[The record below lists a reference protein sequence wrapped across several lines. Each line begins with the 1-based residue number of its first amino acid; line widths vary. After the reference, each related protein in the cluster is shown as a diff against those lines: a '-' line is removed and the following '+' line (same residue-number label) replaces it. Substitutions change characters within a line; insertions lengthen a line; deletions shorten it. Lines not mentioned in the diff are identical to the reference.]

1 MIILNYN
8 DAFNTISYLSKIETF
23 SSVDKYIVVD
33 NHSTDNSYQ
42 KFLELPNTD
51 KVIFLE
57 AKVNR
62 GYAHGNNIGIKYAV
76 NNFSVKNIII
86 SNPDIEVKEN
96 TIKSILEELDA
107 DKKVSAATGVICD
120 TNGNIAFN
128 FAWRLPDYVMMLQNT
143 SIITTKVLK
152 KMGKSRFYSTDNLKK
167 KQVVD
172 VLSGCFFIIKAN
184 AFKQAGYFEEDTFLY
199 NEENILFYK
208 LKHLGYKQIV
218 LCEHYITHF
227 QGSSTNKTIKN
238 FFLKQKIVRDSEQV
252 YLNKYLEISLIQRI
266 VYHFCSFLGMIEKYI
281 IYRIKLFRRGVSK
294 I

>member
-1 MIILNYN
+1 MNIMIILNYN

-96 TIKSILEELDA
+96 TIK
-107 DKKVSAATGVICD
+107 V
-120 TNGNIAFN
+120 F
-128 FAWRLPDYVMMLQNT
+128 
-143 SIITTKVLK
+143 
-152 KMGKSRFYSTDNLKK
+152 
-167 KQVVD
+167 
-172 VLSGCFFIIKAN
+172 
-184 AFKQAGYFEEDTFLY
+184 
-199 NEENILFYK
+199 
-208 LKHLGYKQIV
+208 
-218 LCEHYITHF
+218 
-227 QGSSTNKTIKN
+227 
-238 FFLKQKIVRDSEQV
+238 
-252 YLNKYLEISLIQRI
+252 
-266 VYHFCSFLGMIEKYI
+266 
-281 IYRIKLFRRGVSK
+281 
-294 I
+294 